1 MSKTTLVMVVLNCI
15 LIFFVLGTRADNTEL
30 QSTNDTRD
38 KNPPARYCGTNATAT
53 TLERESPIRG
63 NGQFVKTGLSLTV
76 DKLEDGSVM
85 FYTCQITFQLN
96 IPDQVGAHFKMRVK
110 DKLGN
115 YVMPDMMT
123 GQLSKGACAYENAT
137 LSDTVYG
144 QDYPGGYL
152 PRGKYTFELWALA
165 GNGEL
170 TIVPFMSN
178 IAVLQMPAAQ
188 PCN

>member
-1 MSKTTLVMVVLNCI
+1 MVVLNCMLI
-15 LIFFVLGTRADNTEL
+15 LFVLGTRADKTET
-30 QSTNDTRD
+30 QSRNNTRD

-53 TLERESPIRG
+53 TLELESPIRG
-63 NGQFVKTGLSLTV
+63 NGQFIKTGLSLPV
-76 DKLEDGSVM
+76 DKLEDSSTL

-96 IPDQVGAHFKMRVK
+96 IPDEVGVQFKMRVK

-123 GQLSKGACAYENAT
+123 GQLSNGANAYENAV
-137 LSDTVYG
+137 LSDTVFG

-152 PRGKYTFELWALA
+152 PRGKYTFELWAMA
-165 GNGEL
+165 GNGEM
-170 TIVPFMSN
+170 TIIPFMSN
-178 IAVLQMPAAQ
+178 IAVLQMPAAR